1 MKSKIVENQ
10 DGTMRALS
18 NRHVQMIAIGGTI
31 GTGLFLGSGSTIS
44 KTGPSIMLVYLTL
57 GLFFF
62 FMMRAIGE
70 MFYSD
75 PSQHT
80 FVSFISR
87 YLGPTVGH
95 FTGWTYWIGL
105 VFVCMAELTAT
116 VSYVQYWFP
125 TIPSWLVELVILAVL
140 TSVNLIAARL
150 FGEAEFWFAMIKI
163 IAIIAMIVTGI
174 FMMTSHSI
182 TPLGHASLSNISHD
196 YTLFPHGIFNF
207 VSAFPMVF
215 FAFQGIEFVSITIGE
230 AKSPHAVIKKAVNE
244 TLLRILLF
252 YIGALIVIMGIIPWT
267 SLSANSSPFVQV
279 FKLAGFPAAAATIN
293 FVVLTSAASSLNSCI
308 FSAGRHFY
316 QLATEVPKSSWMNKT
331 FAKISKNGVPA
342 AAIILS
348 AALVLITPLMSLTTA
363 ISSVFTIVTGVSSDM
378 YIIVYTLAMIAH
390 RKYRVSSDFLPN
402 GFVMPWYKVTSP
414 LTIFF
419 FGVIFVSLFF
429 IPEDIIGAIGAIVW
443 TLVFGSIEYFRQ
455 QKTASANIDQYK

>member
-1 MKSKIVENQ
+1 
-10 DGTMRALS
+10 
-18 NRHVQMIAIGGTI
+18 
-31 GTGLFLGSGSTIS
+31 
-44 KTGPSIMLVYLTL
+44 
-57 GLFFF
+57 
-62 FMMRAIGE
+62 
-70 MFYSD
+70 
-75 PSQHT
+75 
-80 FVSFISR
+80 
-87 YLGPTVGH
+87 
-95 FTGWTYWIGL
+95 
-105 VFVCMAELTAT
+105 
-116 VSYVQYWFP
+116 
-125 TIPSWLVELVILAVL
+125 
-140 TSVNLIAARL
+140 
-150 FGEAEFWFAMIKI
+150 MIKI

>member
-1 MKSKIVENQ
+1 MKSKIVKNP
-10 DGTMRALS
+10 DGTRRALS

-44 KTGPSIMLVYLTL
+44 KTGPSVLLVYVIL

-62 FMMRAIGE
+62 LMMRAIGE

-87 YLGPTVGH
+87 YLGPTAGH

-116 VSYVQYWFP
+116 ASYVKYWFP
-125 TIPSWLVELVILAVL
+125 NIPSWIVELVFLGVLA
-140 TSVNLIAARL
+140 SVNLIAARL

-163 IAIIAMIVTGI
+163 IAILAMIVTGI
-174 FMMTSHSI
+174 FMMTSHAA
-182 TPLGHASLSNISHD
+182 TPLGHASLSNIFQN
-196 YTLFPHGIFNF
+196 YTLFPRGGFNF
-207 VSAFPMVF
+207 ISAFPMVF

-230 AKSPHAVIKKAVNE
+230 AKTPHAVIKKAVNE

-267 SLSANSSPFVQV
+267 SLSPTSSPFVQV
-279 FKLAGFPAAAATIN
+279 FRLAGFPAAAATIN

-316 QLATEVPKSSWMNKT
+316 QLATEVPENSWMYQT

-348 AALVLITPLMSLTTA
+348 AALVLITPLMSLTTT
-363 ISSVFTIVTGVSSDM
+363 IDSVFTIVTGISSDM
-378 YIIVYTLAMIAH
+378 YIIVYTLTMLAH
-390 RKYRVSSDFLPN
+390 RKYRESQDFLPN
-402 GFVMPWYKVTSP
+402 GFLMPAYHLTSP
-414 LTIFF
+414 LTIAF
-419 FGVIFVSLFF
+419 FGIIFISLFF
-429 IPEDIIGAIGAIVW
+429 VPQDMIGAVGAVIW
-443 TLVFGSIEYFRQ
+443 TLLFGGLEYLRQ
-455 QKTASANIDQYK
+455 KRLEPLNV